1 MVSAPVKKE
10 FISLPLPLAPSQFHK
25 EHAQLLMESLQ
36 PEALELRDGKSRLG
50 EIYQQAAFLE
60 TASSVKRTSHKEEDK
75 PDLTSENMDTDPTR
89 ASFHADVHSR
99 ISPGANATSPAK
111 DSLETLLSEH
121 VKELKTHVADSET
134 LRKRMFGE
142 VEAIQQER
150 RVKDAHFQ
158 KTLASITDIADV
170 ELPSGL

>member
-1 MVSAPVKKE
+1 MVSALVKRE
-10 FISLPLPLAPSQFHK
+10 FVSLPPPVAPIQFHK

-36 PEALELRDGKSRLG
+36 PEALELKDCKARLG
-50 EIYQQAAFLE
+50 DIYQQAAVLE
-60 TASSVKRTSHKEEDK
+60 TTSSAKRTLNKEEVK
-75 PDLTSENMDTDPTR
+75 PELVSENMDTDPTR
-89 ASFHADVHSR
+89 VFQDGMHSR
-99 ISPGANATSPAK
+99 LSPGANAMSPGK
-111 DSLETLLSEH
+111 DSLETLLTDH
-121 VKELKTHVADSET
+121 AKELKTHVADSET

-150 RVKDAHFQ
+150 RIKDAHFQ